1 MNIWLIEY
9 RKYNIYEEYELC
21 IILVWWL
28 IILKNLQER
37 YFFCNPFTKKI
48 AKKDKGFLLLYMAL
62 ADQKYIN
69 EGNRFP
75 EMETVLEIYKNVIK
89 KV

>member
-1 MNIWLIEY
+1 MYYIGLLADNPEKSA
-9 RKYNIYEEYELC
+9 RKI
-21 IILVWWL
+21 
-28 IILKNLQER
+28 
-37 YFFCNPFTKKI
+37 FFCNPFTKKI

-69 EGNRFP
+69 EGNRLP

>member
-1 MNIWLIEY
+1 
-9 RKYNIYEEYELC
+9 
-21 IILVWWL
+21 
-28 IILKNLQER
+28 
-37 YFFCNPFTKKI
+37 
-48 AKKDKGFLLLYMAL
+48 MAL

-69 EGNRFP
+69 EGNRLP

>member
-1 MNIWLIEY
+1 MYYIGLLADNPEKSA
-9 RKYNIYEEYELC
+9 RKI
-21 IILVWWL
+21 
-28 IILKNLQER
+28 
-37 YFFCNPFTKKI
+37 FFCNPFTKKNV
-48 AKKDKGFLLLYMAL
+48 KQNKGFLLPYLAL

-69 EGNRFP
+69 VGNRLP